1 MKRQAVPAREHQR
14 RTAPRRRGLVV
25 LPLLAIITVV
35 AATSVASALDGGS
48 AGASPPRAGSAG
60 SGSPDASPSTIPL
73 RPGVSDLTISSA
85 ALGRDMPAQVF
96 VPRDLDT
103 ATSHPVLYLFHGR
116 YGSERGWMGGSFGRA
131 GVGIHEIAQ
140 TLIDEGRIPP
150 LIIVSALINDSY
162 GVDSPPSN
170 EGYDHGPYE
179 RYIMDDLIPAIEA
192 RFPISTDPRDRAI
205 GGLSMGG
212 FAALHAAFRY
222 PDRFGGV
229 AGLSPAV
236 FEGLL
241 PDRQWLY
248 PTPAARREH
257 DPLLLA
263 ETAPLDHLRVF
274 LGAGRSDYAWIVEA
288 TDVLADRLSARGVQ
302 VTATDIRGGHDTPTW
317 QRLAPQML
325 LALFG
330 DE

>member
-1 MKRQAVPAREHQR
+1 MRSQASHDRVNGRQRPPQR
-14 RTAPRRRGLVV
+14 WWLLG
-25 LPLLAIITVV
+25 LPLLIIATVI
-35 AATSVASALDGGS
+35 AATSVASALDGGD
-48 AGASPPRAGSAG
+48 PQ
-60 SGSPDASPSTIPL
+60 
-73 RPGVSDLTISSA
+73 PGINNVSIRSA

-103 ATSHPVLYLFHGR
+103 ATRHPVLYLFHGR
-116 YGSERGWMGGSFGRA
+116 YGSERGWMGGRFGQE
-131 GVGIHEIAQ
+131 GVGVHDIAQ

-150 LIIVSALINDSY
+150 LIIVSALIDDSY

-170 EGYDHGPYE
+170 EGYDHGLYE
-179 RYIMDDLIPAIEA
+179 RYIMDDLLPAIEA
-192 RFPISTDPRDRAI
+192 RFPVSADAADRAI

-222 PDRFGGV
+222 PERFGGV
-229 AGLSPAV
+229 AGVSPAV
-236 FEGLL
+236 FEGTL

-248 PTPAARREH
+248 PTPAARQEH

-263 ETAPLDHLRVF
+263 ETADIDHLRVF
-274 LGAGRSDYAWIVEA
+274 LGAGRSDYPWIIEA
-288 TDVLADRLSARGVQ
+288 TDVLADRLSARGLQ

-330 DE
+330 NE

>member
-25 LPLLAIITVV
+25 LPLLAVITVV
-35 AATSVASALDGGS
+35 AATSMASALGGGS
-48 AGASPPRAGSAG
+48 LGASPPSAG
-60 SGSPDASPSTIPL
+60 SPSSGSPHPSPSATPI
-73 RPGVSDLTISSA
+73 RPGVSDLTIRSA
-85 ALGRDMPAQVF
+85 ALGRDMPTQVF
-96 VPRDLDT
+96 VPRDLDS
-103 ATSHPVLYLFHGR
+103 ATTHPVLYLFHGR

-131 GVGIHEIAQ
+131 GVGVHEAAQ
-140 TLIDEGRIPP
+140 ALIDEGRIPP

-162 GVDSPPSN
+162 GVDSPPSD

-179 RYIMDDLIPAIEA
+179 RYILDDLIPTIES
-192 RFPISTDPRDRAI
+192 RFPISADPADRAI

-222 PDRFGGV
+222 PERFGGV
-229 AGLSPAV
+229 AGVSPAV
-236 FEGLL
+236 FEGML

-248 PTPAARREH
+248 PTTAARQDH

-263 ETAPLDHLRVF
+263 ETADIDHLRVF
-274 LGAGRSDYAWIVEA
+274 LGAGRSDYYWIIQA
-288 TDVLADRLSARGVQ
+288 TDVLADRLEARGVET
-302 VTATDIRGGHDTPTW
+302 TATKIRGGHDTQTW

-325 LALFG
+325 LALYS

>member
-14 RTAPRRRGLVV
+14 GTAPRRQGLLV

-48 AGASPPRAGSAG
+48 PGASPPRGGSPG
-60 SGSPDASPSTIPL
+60 SGSTAALPTAIPL
-73 RPGVSDLTISSA
+73 RPGVSDLTIPSA

-96 VPRDLDT
+96 VPRDLDSA
-103 ATSHPVLYLFHGR
+103 ATHPVLYLFHGR

-131 GVGIHEIAQ
+131 GVGVHDIAQ
-140 TLIDEGRIPP
+140 ALIDEGRIPP

-162 GVDSPPSN
+162 GVDSPPTQ

-179 RYIMDDLIPAIEA
+179 RYILDDLIPTVES
-192 RFPISTDPRDRAI
+192 RFPISADPADRAI

-222 PDRFGGV
+222 PERFGGV

-236 FEGLL
+236 FEGML

-248 PTPAARREH
+248 PTAAARQEH

-263 ETAPLDHLRVF
+263 ESADIDHLRVF
-274 LGAGRSDYAWIVEA
+274 LGAGRADYLWIIQA
-288 TDVLADRLSARGVQ
+288 TDVLADRLGNRGVR
-302 VTATDIRGGHDTPTW
+302 VTATNIRGSHDTPTW

-325 LALFG
+325 LALYG